1 MPPKPDPRLPGRHS
15 YWAASRAPRY
25 SLLFALPLLILYE
38 LLAALL
44 GGPHGSGVRNAADV
58 LVKAP
63 FVAVAGA
70 RGPVI
75 FAALVVVVCV
85 WLVWRDV
92 RRSGGPLR
100 GRIFA
105 LMLAESAALAV
116 VCGLVVSVV
125 TAQLLGM
132 LGGAV
137 ASAGGA
143 AGATGMG
150 PLPAALAAQG
160 GDVAKLGWTTRAML
174 SLGAGLYEELVFRV
188 LLVSALGAG
197 ARAVLGAKPLAAG
210 AFAVVGGA
218 LLFSA
223 VHYVGAL
230 GDTFTVRSFAFRT
243 VAGLFFSA
251 LYVLR
256 GFGITAWTH
265 AIYDMLVLLV

>member
-1 MPPKPDPRLPGRHS
+1 MPPNPSPRPTGPHS

-25 SLLFALPLLILYE
+25 SVLFALPLLILYE
-38 LLAALL
+38 VLAALL
-44 GGPHGSGVRNAADV
+44 AGPQGSGVRNAADV

-63 FVAVAGA
+63 FVALAGA
-70 RGPVI
+70 RGPVY
-75 FAALVVVVCV
+75 FAALVIAVCV
-85 WLVWRDV
+85 ALVWRDV
-92 RRSGGPLR
+92 RRSGGPIR
-100 GRIFA
+100 GRVFA

-116 VCGLVVSVV
+116 VCGVVVSLV
-125 TAQLLGM
+125 TAQLLGV
-132 LGGAV
+132 LGGAAPAAAALPGLAV
-137 ASAGGA
+137 QGGA
-143 AGATGMG
+143 AA
-150 PLPAALAAQG
+150 G
-160 GDVAKLGWTTRAML
+160 GDIAKLGWTTRAML

-188 LLVSALGAG
+188 LLVSGLAVG
-197 ARAVLGAKPLAAG
+197 ARRLLGAKPLAAG
-210 AFAVVGGA
+210 AFAVVVGA

-230 GDTFTVRSFAFRT
+230 GDTFTLRSFAFRA